1 MQFCHKYLKK
11 PFFQVSRLSLQVL
24 LNTRFSYNFL
34 RHYAY
39 GSLIKEK
46 NGGSKKLPWRLRSK
60 SV

>member
-1 MQFCHKYLKK
+1 MQFFHK

-24 LNTRFSYNFL
+24 LYTRFSYNFV

-46 NGGSKKLPWRLRSK
+46 NGESKKLPWSSRSK
-60 SV
+60 RV